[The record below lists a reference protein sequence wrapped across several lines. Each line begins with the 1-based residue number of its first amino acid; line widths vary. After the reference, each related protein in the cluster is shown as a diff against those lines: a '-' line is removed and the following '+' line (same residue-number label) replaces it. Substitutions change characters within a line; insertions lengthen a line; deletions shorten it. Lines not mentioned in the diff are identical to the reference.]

1 MSCRVGRPRC
11 AAAAAWGWA
20 PHAAQSR
27 RIRPGL
33 PSKAPDQ
40 GWVGEAWNPH
50 EGGLLRVKVH
60 LRFGVEAPVGVRG
73 KEGAWKPMPT
83 GWYFGR
89 VSMVANDLQSNV
101 YVLHRNGDIDPLVV
115 FDAEG
120 NYLRSWGKGVIDDPH
135 GIRVDRE
142 NHVWVVDRAGAILK
156 YTTDGKLLMTIG
168 TKGVRGNDDK
178 SFGSPTDIDWDSQGN
193 IYIADGYGNSRVAK
207 FDKSG
212 KYVMSWGTPGSGPE
226 PVPHGALDSV
236 RLEGSRVC
244 ERPREQPHPDFRH
257 QRQAAEDVEPSRL
270 DAGHLD
276 LAEGRDVRP
285 DAPQQRREHHR
296 RHAGRPAD
304 EDRSRKREGAG
315 LDGIAGPLGERLAE
329 RRHLR
334 RAA

>member
-1 MSCRVGRPRC
+1 
-11 AAAAAWGWA
+11 
-20 PHAAQSR
+20 
-27 RIRPGL
+27 
-33 PSKAPDQ
+33 
-40 GWVGEAWNPH
+40 
-50 EGGLLRVKVH
+50 
-60 LRFGVEAPVGVRG
+60 
-73 KEGAWKPMPT
+73 MPK

-135 GIRVDRE
+135 GVRVDRE

-178 SFGSPTDIDWDSQGN
+178 SFGSPTDLDWDSQGN

-207 FDKSG
+207 FDKTG

-257 QRQAAEDVEPSRL
+257 QRQAAEDLEPSRL

-276 LAEGRDVRP
+276 LAERRDVHP
-285 DAPQQRREHHR
+285 DAPQQRREHHG

-304 EDRSRKREGAG
+304 EDRSRKRESAR
-315 LDGIAGPLGERLAE
+315 LDGIAGALGERLAE

-334 RAA
+334 RQPDGECAALDAAPGVHALSLTQRVSLVGQRAEERGQNSRVPLLSLCPSPLTPTALTLQNPGVSENPQIHPRPGRSNGLA